1 MFFTF
6 ELFGQKGKRKVSHVK
21 KKGTKET
28 NQKVKER
35 QSKRWRLRPVL
46 ESWLKVDLYRGGVG
60 EGGGGGWQQP
70 PEVFVSSVGG
80 YMS

>member
-1 MFFTF
+1 M
-6 ELFGQKGKRKVSHVK
+6 K

-60 EGGGGGWQQP
+60 EGGGWWLAAASRGFCIQCRRLHVLKVHLKVPLETSG
-70 PEVFVSSVGG
+70 VSFI
-80 YMS
+80 